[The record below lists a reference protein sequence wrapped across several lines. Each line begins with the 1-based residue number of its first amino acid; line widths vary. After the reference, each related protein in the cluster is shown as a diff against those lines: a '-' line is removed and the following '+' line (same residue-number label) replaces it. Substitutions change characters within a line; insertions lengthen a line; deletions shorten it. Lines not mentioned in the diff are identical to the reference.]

1 MTLNRY
7 IRDVQDFPKEGII
20 FKDITPLLANPQAVK
35 ECMALLINSLREKQ
49 IDKVVGVESRGFFF
63 ATLLAYELG
72 AGFVPVRKPKK
83 LPYKTISASYQLE
96 YGEDTLEILTDAIK
110 PGERVLIHD
119 DVLATGGTASAVC
132 ELVEKLGGKIVQ
144 CNFLME
150 LSFLNGWENISRYDV
165 YAPLVYSSSA
175 RVVTQYFQA
184 IIALCSL
191 LARLRSSCFLV

>member
-96 YGEDTLEILTDAIK
+96 YGEDTLEIHTDAIK

-150 LSFLNGWENISRYDV
+150 LSFLNGREKISRYDV
-165 YAPLVYSSSA
+165 YAPLVY
-175 RVVTQYFQA
+175 
-184 IIALCSL
+184 
-191 LARLRSSCFLV
+191 